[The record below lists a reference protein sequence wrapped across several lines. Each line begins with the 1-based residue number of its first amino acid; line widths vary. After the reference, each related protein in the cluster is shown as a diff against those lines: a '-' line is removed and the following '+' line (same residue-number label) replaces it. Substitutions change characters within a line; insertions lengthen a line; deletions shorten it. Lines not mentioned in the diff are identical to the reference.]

1 MAALREGLEAR
12 AARRRYVPPASPA
25 LAPRE
30 HAWAKSKTCVRA
42 AQARSREALEMA
54 IQPALTT
61 IHAADAHGWFASG
74 GETVPELENR
84 SQVLSKLRQQSLR
97 HTVESDT
104 YRTHTSKPLSIK
116 ISNDDI

>member
-84 SQVLSKLRQQSLR
+84 SRAAIGGRSTNHVNRVWHL
-97 HTVESDT
+97 
-104 YRTHTSKPLSIK
+104 
-116 ISNDDI
+116 